1 MIALAIAVTRFVR
14 ELRSAL
20 RDPGF
25 RGLALFVVVLLLS
38 GSLFYV
44 VVEGWRFLDA
54 LYFSVITLTTV
65 GYGDLAPATDLGKMF
80 TVLYLLVGL
89 GAVAAFVTG
98 LSQKRRDATERP
110 EGTP

>member
-54 LYFSVITLTTV
+54 
-65 GYGDLAPATDLGKMF
+65 
-80 TVLYLLVGL
+80 
-89 GAVAAFVTG
+89 FVTG
-98 LSQKRRDATERP
+98 LSQKRRDAAERP
-110 EGTP
+110 EGRP